1 MLLSMQRRQLNLSLD
16 LEVLDGELHGRC
28 HDGNGGDHRFSGWLG
43 LIGALDS
50 LVSDDGRNHMLISQ
64 SSRFAEL
71 QSRIDGQVLVA
82 GDDAWDASRQTFNL
96 THDQQ
101 PAAVVRV
108 ASAADVVET
117 VRYAAKHGLRIA
129 PQSTGHNAG
138 PIEGLED
145 ALLVRT
151 DDLQE
156 VSIDVAARRARVG
169 SGVRWAAVADAASAA
184 GLAPLSGSSR
194 DVGITGYSLGG
205 GMGWLAR
212 KHGLQTNALTAV
224 ELVTADGELRR
235 IDHDNETDLFWA
247 VRGGGGNY
255 GVVTAL
261 EFELFP
267 APELYAGSLFFPFER
282 ASEVMH
288 AWHDFVA
295 AGLPDE
301 ITTVGRLMQFPPIE
315 EVPEMVRGKSFAIL
329 QAVYL
334 GSEADGAELLRPL
347 TDLGPAMNTFAMVEP
362 NTLGYL
368 AMDPDQPMPYVGSVA
383 ARVRRE
389 QRRDRRAHR
398 RLGPRLRLRARQR
411 GAALARRRPR
421 DAGPPGTARGRRS
434 TATTCCSPS
443 AACSRRTGTAR
454 SSARPRPSRR
464 PWRPGTP
471 ARATSTSRR
480 ARSTRRCS
488 STPTAGGSCA
498 PCGPTGT
505 RRASSSPTTRSR
517 SRRQREPIGSLQP
530 LALGRRGAN
539 ARGGQGGYRSY
550 PRYTRRIAIGPG
562 EGGACAAGGATAA

>member
-1 MLLSMQRRQLNLSLD
+1 MRAAPPGPMLTSMQRRQLNLSLE
-16 LEVLDGELHGRC
+16 LELLDGDLHGRC

-43 LIGALDS
+43 LIGAIDS
-50 LVSDDGRNHMLISQ
+50 LVSPEERNPMLISQ

-71 QSRIDGQVLVA
+71 RSRLDGHVLVA

-101 PAAVVRV
+101 PAAIVRV
-108 ASAADVVET
+108 ANADDVAQT

-156 VSIDVAARRARVG
+156 VRIDAGARRARVG
-169 SGVRWAAVADAASAA
+169 SGVRWAAVADPASEA

-194 DVGITGYSLGG
+194 DVGVTGYSLGG

-261 EFELFP
+261 EFDLFP
-267 APELYAGSLFFPFER
+267 VPELYAGSLFFPFER
-282 ASEVMH
+282 SAEVMH
-288 AWHDFVA
+288 AWHDFVE

-301 ITTVGRLMQFPPIE
+301 ITTVARLMQFPPLE

-329 QAVYL
+329 QAAYL
-334 GSEADGAELLRPL
+334 GSEADGAELMRPL
-347 TDLGPAMNTFAMVEP
+347 SELGAEMSTFAMVDP

-368 AMDPDQPMPYVGSVA
+368 AMDPEQPMPYVGSS
-383 ARVRRE
+383 
-389 QRRDRRAHR
+389 
-398 RLGPRLRLRARQR
+398 RLVSNVSSAGIDAFVGASGPGSGSELANVELRSM
-411 GAALARRRPR
+411 GGALARRS
-421 DAGPPGTARGRRS
+421 PGHG
-434 TATTCCSPS
+434 
-443 AACSRRTGTAR
+443 
-454 SSARPRPSRR
+454 
-464 PWRPGTP
+464 
-471 ARATSTSRR
+471 ARATLDGDYLMFAVGGVFTPDGYAEVERQAEAVSQAMTPWDAGASYLNFEEREGVDAQVFFDADTWRLLR
-480 ARSTRRCS
+480 ALRTHWD
-488 STPTAGGSCA
+488 PKG
-498 PCGPTGT
+498 
-505 RRASSSPTTRSR
+505 
-517 SRRQREPIGSLQP
+517 LF
-530 LALGRRGAN
+530 LAN
-539 ARGGQGGYRSY
+539 HEIKES
-550 PRYTRRIAIGPG
+550 
-562 EGGACAAGGATAA
+562 